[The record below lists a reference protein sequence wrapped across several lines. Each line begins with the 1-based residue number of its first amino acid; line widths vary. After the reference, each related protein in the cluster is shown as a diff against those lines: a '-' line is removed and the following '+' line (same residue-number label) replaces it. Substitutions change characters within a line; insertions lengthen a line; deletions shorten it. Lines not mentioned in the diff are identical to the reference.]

1 MIIGIIID
9 PKKEEKM
16 IHLHNKLITWDQVE
30 ISKEPEVK
38 AKKALQTFYAE
49 NTLTENVQRFVNGMA
64 FFIAGAKLVSLLPAV
79 TPALINWGAMAIT
92 SLGASSLLQNPTL
105 LKVIPLATQM
115 IVALAFIQVVRK
127 ILAVAIWHIVYPA
140 VFFGRQDNERWEQ
153 FKSLANDNCDCRRIA
168 LNKSGIDYDAFAVEP
183 ASTKGNGKWVIV
195 AGGNGWT
202 GEDSLEYCVRDF
214 RAHGFNTLFI
224 NGPGVGRSTGF
235 PTSYSVGA
243 GQEAG
248 LQFLEKVVNA
258 KTILLYGTSLG
269 GGAQSE
275 AIQNHSFKKE
285 INYIV
290 WSHVTFD
297 KLSNVASSLVIGIAK
312 YIFFLLGIEAN
323 GVKGAKRLQELGIRH
338 IVTQHNRDNSFKDP
352 FNDKGSDG
360 VIHNRDSLYIGMRKA
375 DIVDQDRVK
384 FYLSPDMDHND
395 DLPVKILQS
404 LYGDISYF
412 VANPLPIRFRC

>member
-1 MIIGIIID
+1 MIY
-9 PKKEEKM
+9 
-16 IHLHNKLITWDQVE
+16 LNNKLITWDQVAAAQE
-30 ISKEPEVK
+30 LEVK
-38 AKKALQTFYAE
+38 AKKAVQTFYAE
-49 NTLTENVQRFVNGMA
+49 TTLTEKIQRFVNGMA
-64 FFIAGAKLVSLLPAV
+64 FFIAGAKLVSLLPGV
-79 TPALINWGAMAIT
+79 IPAMLKWGEIAFTA
-92 SLGASSLLQNPTL
+92 LGASSILQNPTL
-105 LKVIPLATQM
+105 LKLIPLVTQI
-115 IVALAFIQVVRK
+115 IVALALIQVVRK
-127 ILAVAIWHIVYPA
+127 VLAVAIWHAVYPA
-140 VFFGRQDNERWEQ
+140 VFSGHQDNKRWEQ

-168 LNKSGIDYDAFAVEP
+168 LNKSGIDYDAFAVETR
-183 ASTKGNGKWVIV
+183 STKGNGKWVIV

-202 GEDSLEYCVRDF
+202 GENSLEDCVKDF
-214 RAHGFNTLFI
+214 EAHGFNTLFV

-248 LQFLEKVVNA
+248 LQFLEKEVKA
-258 KTILLYGTSLG
+258 KTIILYGTSLG

-312 YIFFLLGIEAN
+312 TIFFLLGIEAN
-323 GVKGAKRLQELGIRH
+323 GVKGARRLQELGIRH
-338 IVTQHNRDNSFKDP
+338 IVTQNNRDDSFKDP

-375 DIVDQDRVK
+375 NIIDRDRVR
-384 FYLSPDMDHND
+384 FYLSPNMDHNGG
-395 DLPVKILQS
+395 LPWKIQQS
-404 LYGDISYF
+404 LHGDIQQF
-412 VANPLPIRFRC
+412 VANPLPRM